1 MTLMELMVV
10 LTILTVALSLFSRT
24 LVLSSRL
31 DPVNRETVIAAEGA
45 RSMLETIRNTSFEEI
60 ARTYNLA
67 AGDDPDGAGTAQG
80 QRFAV
85 ANLDPRAG
93 QQFVGTVLMP
103 FNEAGELREDYV
115 DEMLGMPR
123 DLNGD
128 GAIDSQNHI
137 DDAIILPIGV
147 RLDWSGAI
155 GDRTLE
161 MYTLF
166 ADL

>member
-1 MTLMELMVV
+1 MELMVV

-31 DPVNRETVIAAEGA
+31 DPVNRETVLAAEGA
-45 RSMLETIRNTSFEEI
+45 RSMLETIRNNHFAEI
-60 ARTYNLA
+60 ASVYNEDPA
-67 AGDDPDGAGTAQG
+67 DDPDGAGTAQG
-80 QRFAV
+80 RRFAV
-85 ANLDPRAG
+85 VNLEPQPG
-93 QQFVGTVLMP
+93 QTFVGTVLMP
-103 FNEAGELREDYV
+103 FNEAGELREDHV

-128 GAIDSQNHI
+128 GVIDSENHI
-137 DDAIILPIGV
+137 DDFIVLPIGV
-147 RLDWSGAI
+147 RLEWNGAI

-161 MYTLF
+161 MYSLF

>member
-31 DPVNRETVIAAEGA
+31 DPVNRETVLAAEGA
-45 RSMLETIRNTSFEEI
+45 RSMLETIRNSRFGEI
-60 ARTYNLA
+60 ARSFNEEA
-67 AGDDPDGAGTAQG
+67 ADDPDGAGTAQG
-80 QRFAV
+80 RRFVV
-85 ANLDPRAG
+85 ANLAPVAG
-93 QQFVGTVLMP
+93 EQLVGTVIMP
-103 FNEAGELREDYV
+103 FNEEGELREDAV
-115 DEMLGMPR
+115 NEMLGMPR

-128 GAIDSQNHI
+128 GVIDSDDHI
-137 DDAIILPIGV
+137 DDAIVLPIGV
-147 RLDWSGAI
+147 RLEWHGAT
-155 GDRTLE
+155 GDRSLE

>member
-1 MTLMELMVV
+1 MELMVV

-45 RSMLETIRNTSFEEI
+45 RSMLETIRNNHFDEI
-60 ARTYNLA
+60 VHVYNEDPA
-67 AGDDPDGAGTAQG
+67 DDPDGASTAQG
-80 QRFAV
+80 RRFAV
-85 ANLDPRAG
+85 VNLDPRPG
-93 QQFVGTVLMP
+93 QPFVGTVVMP
-103 FNEAGELREDYV
+103 FNEAGELREDHV

-128 GAIDSQNHI
+128 GEIDSENHI
-137 DDAIILPIGV
+137 DDFIVLPIGV
-147 RLDWSGAI
+147 RLEWRGAI
-155 GDRTLE
+155 GERSLE
-161 MYTLF
+161 MYSLF